1 MRRGFTLVELAIVLV
16 IIGIILGAI
25 LKGQEMIFNAKVK
38 RLQNQF
44 KEIMAAIYS
53 YYDRYGYYPGDD
65 PAAGTRWTGYN
76 SGDGNGF
83 IDGYICD
90 DITTDESCWLWQHLR
105 LANLISGDPAITDPN
120 ALVPKHAFGGPI
132 QVFSG
137 IVNGVSGHWLMFQ
150 NVPAEAAEIFDK
162 AFDDGK
168 CNTGTV
174 FGLGGGCDTTTGDY
188 QYNDIVNLHVR
199 F

>member
-65 PAAGTRWTGYN
+65 PAATRWGSSVPT
-76 SGDGNGF
+76 GNGNGT
-83 IDGYICD
+83 IEGYTCTD
-90 DITTDESCWLWQHLR
+90 VTTEESCFIWQHLR
-105 LANLISGDPAITDPN
+105 LANLISGDPNASTPE
-120 ALVPKHAFGGPI
+120 ALVPKHAFGGSI

-137 IVNGVSGHWLMFQ
+137 NINGLFGHWMMFQ
-150 NVPAEAAEIFDK
+150 LIPAEAAEAFDR

-168 CNTGTV
+168 CTTGTV
-174 FGLGGGCDTTTGDY
+174 IAFGGGCDSDTGAY
-188 QYNDIVNLHVR
+188 QYGGRVNLNVR